1 MTFDFEGASSS
12 LNKAG
17 EIGKNWSKNIRES
30 FSIDWND
37 MTKGLDMVSRP
48 DAFFKEYTKRVEKLR
63 KDAAE
68 SARKTARSSGGG
80 TGTNTTSTDSEKSK
94 IESAKRALEGVRA
107 EIEKMRGSGDD
118 FGIDLVRKLDDI
130 AKNAK
135 TAGLSMSEMNAL
147 QNEYAQAATAQH
159 YQKIADA
166 IRDVDIQIANLNGDT
181 AKARILEVNKQVE
194 ELTRRLTELGE
205 APDRVTK
212 KAQELRAALNL
223 QSQIKD
229 AQAAADFYRELAQLS
244 GNYGR
249 SQEYVDQLLSLQ
261 ADNLIRNVGITREL
275 ADEWLRLQ
283 KIQNS
288 REAWAGAYR
297 ATQEYFSEATN
308 LAQGFENLTTN
319 AFSSME
325 DAIVAFA
332 STGKLSFSDMVNSMI
347 SDLIRLTV
355 RANITGPLAGALG
368 SGLSNLFSDWSTNI
382 KFNNLADSIVAG
394 ATPSAHGNIL
404 SGAGISSYSNSIVS
418 EPTLFGFD
426 RLTPFARGGI
436 MGEAGPEAVMP
447 LVRTSGGN
455 LGVRA
460 EGTGKQ
466 IVNVTVINN
475 AGAQVETSQRE
486 NDDGSLDVEIVIDQ
500 MVTRSMVKRS
510 GGASNVL
517 RKGYGIGMIPIS
529 R

>member
-1 MTFDFEGASSS
+1 M
-12 LNKAG
+12 
-17 EIGKNWSKNIRES
+17 
-30 FSIDWND
+30 
-37 MTKGLDMVSRP
+37 
-48 DAFFKEYTKRVEKLR
+48 KRC
-63 KDAAE
+63 
-68 SARKTARSSGGG
+68 SGQY
-80 TGTNTTSTDSEKSK
+80 
-94 IESAKRALEGVRA
+94 
-107 EIEKMRGSGDD
+107 
-118 FGIDLVRKLDDI
+118 
-130 AKNAK
+130 
-135 TAGLSMSEMNAL
+135 GLSLEF
-147 QNEYAQAATAQH
+147 QNRLLDQQAKL
-159 YQKIADA
+159 YQGLI
-166 IRDVDIQIANLNGDT
+166 
-181 AKARILEVNKQVE
+181 
-194 ELTRRLTELGE
+194 
-205 APDRVTK
+205 P
-212 KAQELRAALNL
+212 
-223 QSQIKD
+223 
-229 AQAAADFYRELAQLS
+229 
-244 GNYGR
+244 
-249 SQEYVDQLLSLQ
+249 
-261 ADNLIRNVGITREL
+261 DNLIE
-275 ADEWLRLQ
+275 EWKEWKRLQ
-283 KIQNS
+283 NS
-288 REAWAGAYR
+288 QEAWAGAYR
-297 ATQEYFSEATN
+297 ATRQYFTDASN
-308 LAQGFENLTTN
+308 LASGFENLTTN